1 MLSVDRLIV
10 GRSKQ
15 AWRGTACTH
24 RGNNLNSQLHQPPH
38 LIQMLCRS
46 HLESVVAVVDQEVLL
61 ELQRPLASL
70 GLNERH
76 AGRDF
81 LLRLVC
87 VIQEGRGAAEGHFH
101 LLAEST
107 YRESRRQRLWIKTEG
122 HVNPDFCFL
131 FFTFIYL
138 DRH

>member
-15 AWRGTACTH
+15 AWRGTVCTH
-24 RGNNLNSQLHQPPH
+24 RGKQSQFGTSSPPH
-38 LIQMLCRS
+38 LIQILCLS
-46 HLESVVAVVDQEVLL
+46 HLKGVVAVVDQEVLL

-87 VIQEGRGAAEGHFH
+87 VIQEGRSAAEGHFH
-101 LLAEST
+101 LLA
-107 YRESRRQRLWIKTEG
+107 G
-122 HVNPDFCFL
+122 VHVGKQDSSICG
-131 FFTFIYL
+131 
-138 DRH
+138 